1 MRVLFATSEIHPL
14 MKTGG
19 LADVSASLPHALFE
33 LGIDIRLVMPAYADT
48 LARLKAWQVVSELN
62 LGIFGLVRLL
72 RSQMPN
78 SPVPL
83 YLIEH
88 PSFSTRAGNP
98 YNDTTGHAWPDNA
111 ERFTLFSR
119 ACEMLAL
126 DQAMLD
132 WQPDIVHGNDW
143 QTGLL
148 LALLRDN
155 PLAPPSLITIHN
167 LAYQGVFSRAT
178 FDALGLPASLWRPD
192 AIEHWG
198 EMNCLKA
205 GLNAARKIA
214 TVSPSYAREIQTPA
228 FGAGLDGLLRA
239 RQADVV
245 GMVNGIDMD
254 EWNPASDP
262 HLAAGY
268 NENTLSNKAL
278 NKHALQAE
286 MGLDH
291 DSEAM
296 LIGMVGRMTEQ
307 KGLDV
312 VLAAADAIMQQ
323 PVQLAMLG
331 GGDATLEVA
340 FQALMQRYPGRVSVR
355 LGYNEGLAHRIEAG
369 SDVFL
374 MPSRFEPCGLNQL
387 YSLRYGT
394 PPIVHGVGGLNDTV
408 IDTYTATLA
417 NGSANGFV
425 MRNLDVPAIVWG
437 IGRALEYYQQPA
449 VWQALQRHGM
459 TQDFSWTQSAQQ
471 YLDIYQAIAT
481 QNTPAA
487 PEDMPADKP
496 VVASAKAP
504 PRARAR
510 AKT

>member
-33 LGIDIRLVMPAYADT
+33 RDVDIRLVMPAYADT
-48 LARLKAWQVVSELN
+48 LTRLKSWQVMSELN
-62 LGIFGLVRLL
+62 LGAFGMARLL
-72 RSQMPN
+72 RSKMPD

-88 PSFSTRAGNP
+88 PDFSTRSGNP

-126 DQAMLD
+126 NQAMLD

-143 QTGLL
+143 QTGILL
-148 LALLRDN
+148 SLLREN

-167 LAYQGVFSRAT
+167 LAYQGVFSRTT
-178 FDALGLPASLWRPD
+178 FDQLELPQTLWRPD

-214 TVSPSYAREIQTPA
+214 TVSPTYAHEIQTPA
-228 FGAGLDGLLRA
+228 FGAGLDGLLRD

-245 GMVNGIDMD
+245 GMVNGIDM
-254 EWNPASDP
+254 EAWNPANDP
-262 HLAAGY
+262 YLAAPY
-268 NENTLSNKAL
+268 DLDTLQDKAL
-278 NKHALQAE
+278 NKLALQSE
-286 MGLDH
+286 MGLTTDA
-291 DSEAM
+291 DAL
-296 LIGMVGRMTEQ
+296 LIGMVGRMAEQ

-312 VLAAADAIMQQ
+312 VLAAADRMMQL
-323 PVQLAMLG
+323 PVQLAILG
-331 GGDATLEVA
+331 GGEQSLETGFKTV
-340 FQALMQRYPGRVSVR
+340 MQRYPGRVSVH

-408 IDTYTATLA
+408 VDTYAGTLA
-417 NGSANGFV
+417 DGTANGFV
-425 MRNLDVPAIVWG
+425 MRNLDVNAILWG
-437 IGRALEYYQQPA
+437 VGRALEFYQQPE
-449 VWQALQRHGM
+449 VWKTLQAHGM
-459 TQDFSWTQSAQQ
+459 IQDFGWGAGAQH
-471 YLDIYQAIAT
+471 YLELYQELAS
-481 QNTPAA
+481 
-487 PEDMPADKP
+487 PEAQ
-496 VVASAKAP
+496 VAP
-504 PRARAR
+504 PPRSRTRSKA
-510 AKT
+510 